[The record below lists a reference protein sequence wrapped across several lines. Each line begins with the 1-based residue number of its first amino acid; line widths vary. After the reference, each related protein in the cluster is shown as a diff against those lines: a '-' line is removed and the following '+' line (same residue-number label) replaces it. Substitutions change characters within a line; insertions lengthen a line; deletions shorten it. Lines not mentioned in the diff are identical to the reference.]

1 MEKKKP
7 VAVFDIDGTLF
18 RSSLFVELVERMIQE
33 GIFPK
38 TAQADYIKSFTL
50 WQDRQGSYEDYI
62 SQVIV
67 VFQRNIK
74 GVDFSDFKRISND
87 IVFFGKNKVYR
98 YTRDLAKSLK
108 KKGYYLLAISH
119 SPKIIVDAFCKEAKF
134 DKSYGFVY
142 ECDKNGKMTG
152 KAIFED
158 LIIEKEKILKRAIE
172 KENLTLKN
180 SYGVGDGLSDAG
192 FLSLVD
198 NPICFNPNKAFYK
211 YAKKK
216 KWKIIVERK
225 DMFYEI

>member
-1 MEKKKP
+1 MKKKP

-18 RSSLFVELVERMIQE
+18 RSSLFVELVEKMINE
-33 GIFPK
+33 GVFPK
-38 TAQADYIKSFTL
+38 TAQIDYLKSFTL

-62 SQVIV
+62 TEVIN
-67 VFQRNIK
+67 VFSKNIK

-98 YTRDLAKSLK
+98 YTRDLAKKLK

-119 SPKIIVDAFCKEAKF
+119 SPKIIVDAFCKEAGF

-142 ECDKNGKMTG
+142 EIDKNGKMTG

-158 LIIEKEKILKRAIE
+158 LIIEKDKVLIRAIE
-172 KENLTLKN
+172 KENLTLNN
-180 SYGVGDGLSDAG
+180 SFGIGDSGGDIG
-192 FLSLVD
+192 FLSIVD
-198 NPICFNPNKAFYK
+198 NPICFNPNKILYQV
-211 YAKKK
+211 AKKK

-225 DMFYEI
+225 DVIYEI